1 MSSDQESID
10 DGCDDV
16 TGHGDIGPKES
27 LAWIHWFRTAF
38 CTY

>member
-1 MSSDQESID
+1 MLQQMSSDQESID

-27 LAWIHWFRTAF
+27 LA
-38 CTY
+38 